1 MPSPTKRYR
10 KTYLKKHPEKRRA
23 QRQKNYASTGGPKL
37 NRNWKA
43 RWTLYEIGVL
53 EQWTDTDR
61 RLHNLIGRSVQAIQA
76 MRHLLKERGV
86 KCTTRIIG

>member
-10 KTYLKKHPEKRRA
+10 KTYRKKHPEKRRA
-23 QRQKNYASTGGPKL
+23 QRKKNYATTGGPKL
-37 NRNWKA
+37 NYSWKA

-76 MRHLLKERGV
+76 MRHLLKKEV